1 MNTTHLIYILILLVA
16 VVVIVHATK
25 TSTTVAS
32 ELDAFTAIL
41 VSIYLLP
48 IAARTIA
55 GMLHKL
61 WLLITRRCCY
71 RGDMESGLKTSR
83 LRKPKAPLFIHQGRQ
98 LEGWLPPLNS
108 ASHTTVQAHRP
119 TTNPMF
125 RDLEPQQAAINS
137 GSQAADLHSIPS
149 AASLSQDLPP
159 AESHPPPKPQD
170 PPPSA
175 PPQVWFRACEV
186 TPRFAYE
193 GTHSA
198 YARNI
203 AGVQEGRPW
212 SSTSSQVWIFKKLLP
227 NGVTTWITRHLHFPY
242 TFTVCSTYLY
252 RTCKLHEG
260 TVMKVSDFYLSN
272 FDKSYYLDFSCG
284 ESNMGI
290 QASFSASIYTLV
302 LLGTGGMLGCYLIK
316 LGWPHTWGW
325 QQRLCSI
332 QLVVCSGAA
341 TAKLVYILSTG
352 EAIQAF
358 SSEDD
363 TSAPRRVVDMLG
375 MLNVSMYLCMWIQ
388 LALPLCFPDTLQD
401 IVKAKVETAG
411 KHLGMALREYGRFE
425 RLLLYTG
432 IPAFVIILCMS
443 TMLLAPEIFQ
453 DNHLVGAM
461 GMLVSIVLLIALL
474 FWARKLLDLDVYQTQ
489 RRAHVLTDMLCAKT
503 FLCLPVYLSVCLN
516 APLLASVCIAYCM
529 ISFAVDF
536 LPIDPVDLKLLA
548 HVLVSTETGE
558 SLVGLMDVG
567 FQLTVD
573 MAVPLDTVRH
583 ALLASIHAY
592 DEDASESGPAD
603 LAEQS
608 DASAPSFG
616 RADVSPSPAED
627 CAGAAALDEASAQT
641 QERTLPAMQRDK
653 SEPQLEA
660 EALPPPVLQ
669 VPHRCTVKH
678 VEQDSNLVSQLEPDG
693 KISIIHNEESDTKFL
708 VYNKNDL
715 IMVSFRGTNSSKNI
729 KTDINLIKVDYR
741 VRPELKE
748 ALKLEQARFWDLMPL
763 VILFWLV
770 VAQYY
775 SMAALA
781 SVRLATVLLVITTIH
796 TLPRSLWQT
805 LDCFLRRPKVHQ
817 GFWEAY
823 LSIEGELTRA
833 LSTYAAATPNLRA
846 IVFTGHSLGGALAT
860 IGSSPEASLC
870 SIPFS
875 TFAVRGLGDD
885 GVKLRGGGLWC
896 EVSGCAPPRGFRDT
910 SGRGC
915 GTSTN
920 RTRLQLRNG

>member
-48 IAARTIA
+48 IA
-55 GMLHKL
+55 
-61 WLLITRRCCY
+61 
-71 RGDMESGLKTSR
+71 GDMESGLKTSR

-108 ASHTTVQAHRP
+108 ASHTTVQ
-119 TTNPMF
+119 
-125 RDLEPQQAAINS
+125 
-137 GSQAADLHSIPS
+137 GIPGP
-149 AASLSQDLPP
+149 DG
-159 AESHPPPKPQD
+159 
-170 PPPSA
+170 
-175 PPQVWFRACEV
+175 RACEV

-302 LLGTGGMLGCYLIK
+302 LL
-316 LGWPHTWGW
+316 
-325 QQRLCSI
+325 
-332 QLVVCSGAA
+332 
-341 TAKLVYILSTG
+341 
-352 EAIQAF
+352 AF

-453 DNHLVGAM
+453 ESDTKFLVYNKNDLIMVSFRGTNSSKNIKTDINLIKDNHLVGAM

-536 LPIDPVDLKLLA
+536 LPIDPVDLK
-548 HVLVSTETGE
+548 
-558 SLVGLMDVG
+558 
-567 FQLTVD
+567 LTVD

-669 VPHRCTVKH
+669 VPHR
-678 VEQDSNLVSQLEPDG
+678 
-693 KISIIHNEESDTKFL
+693 
-708 VYNKNDL
+708 
-715 IMVSFRGTNSSKNI
+715 
-729 KTDINLIKVDYR
+729 
-741 VRPELKE
+741 

-860 IGSSPEASLC
+860 I
-870 SIPFS
+870 
-875 TFAVRGLGDD
+875 
-885 GVKLRGGGLWC
+885 
-896 EVSGCAPPRGFRDT
+896 
-910 SGRGC
+910 
-915 GTSTN
+915 
-920 RTRLQLRNG
+920 